1 MKTVTRKEQLVRRQ
15 KEAADKNRDTV
26 LLILS
31 VGFLMG
37 GILGCLLEGKLSGG
51 NLLSPFFQQAA
62 QGAIVP
68 SLWRELW
75 IVFRWPM
82 AAVAL
87 SLLPMAG
94 FTVPGLF
101 FLRGFFLSYG
111 IVALMEGVGIVG
123 VLCAGVVFGPTC
135 LLAVPALFVLGTA
148 GLLRKTEDIP
158 KRSVFFRRV
167 VVCLLILIL
176 CVFLD
181 QKIVPKVL
189 GFLLKALAGAE

>member
-1 MKTVTRKEQLVRRQ
+1 M
-15 KEAADKNRDTV
+15 
-26 LLILS
+26 
-31 VGFLMG
+31 
-37 GILGCLLEGKLSGG
+37 
-51 NLLSPFFQQAA
+51 
-62 QGAIVP
+62 P

-75 IVFRWPM
+75 TVFRWPM

-111 IVALMEGVGIVG
+111 IVSLMEGVGIVG

-148 GLLRKTEDIP
+148 GLLRRTEDIP